1 MEKIDLKWSPLVPLS
16 ETFINVVSASTAGVY
31 RLSARHSDSS
41 IYVFY
46 VGNDTDIKSTLL
58 KHLNKT
64 DGNQCIANQITLNTC
79 FFKYA
84 TVENSIE
91 RDLAFKQL
99 CKVYHPM
106 CNNIQQFV
114 TEDVAIINL

>member
-1 MEKIDLKWSPLVPLS
+1 MEKIDLKWSLLLPLT
-16 ETFINVVSASTAGVY
+16 ENFINTVTDSIAGVY

-46 VGNDTDIKSTLL
+46 VGNDTDIKSVLL

-64 DGNQCIANQITLNTC
+64 DGNQCIVNQITLNMC

-84 TVENSIE
+84 KVENSVV

-99 CKVYHPM
+99 CKVYHPT
-106 CNNIQQFV
+106 CNSIQQFV